1 LTLGEASRLLG
12 VDETTLRGWA
22 NSGKIRVFRT
32 PGGHRRFNVSDLT
45 ALMGTVPPAPGR
57 LKEIRAQQSR
67 EWMVSRPWFSRIPD
81 DAIDR
86 VRTQCGHLMRILAAS
101 VGGEAGGTQFITDAR
116 SVGTELGREVARWG
130 LTPAQSTE
138 VFLHF
143 KSAVMDV
150 LAVPSTGA
158 PDQIRLLRNADAFL
172 GEVFQAMM
180 NGYEERPAA
189 EKA

>member
-1 LTLGEASRLLG
+1 
-12 VDETTLRGWA
+12 
-22 NSGKIRVFRT
+22 
-32 PGGHRRFNVSDLT
+32 
-45 ALMGTVPPAPGR
+45 
-57 LKEIRAQQSR
+57 
-67 EWMVSRPWFSRIPD
+67 MVSRPWFSRIPA

-86 VRTQCGHLMRILAAS
+86 VRAQCGHLIRMLAAC
-101 VGGEAGGTQFITDAR
+101 VGGEAGPPQSIAEAR

-158 PDQIRLLRNADAFL
+158 PDQVRTLRDADVFL

-189 EKA
+189 QEA